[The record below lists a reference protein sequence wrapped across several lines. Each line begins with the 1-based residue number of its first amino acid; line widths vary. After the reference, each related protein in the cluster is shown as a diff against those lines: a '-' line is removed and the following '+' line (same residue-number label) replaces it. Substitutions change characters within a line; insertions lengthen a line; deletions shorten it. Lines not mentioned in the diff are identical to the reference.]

1 MRGAEASWVMPG
13 TNAMSAPSSAGGVG
27 PGRDG
32 AAGLTCGD
40 AADCAADGTGVGIA
54 AWAGGCAV
62 SVTERDA
69 DSTGRPGAMTA
80 DVAGAAVGASAPGA
94 VARAS
99 TISEPATLSCQ
110 PWKRP
115 EPSNSGVK

>member
-1 MRGAEASWVMPG
+1 
-13 TNAMSAPSSAGGVG
+13 MSEPSAAGVVS

-32 AAGLTCGD
+32 AAGLTCGAD
-40 AADCAADGTGVGIA
+40 TCDCAADGTGVGIA
-54 AWAGGCAV
+54 GWAVGCAV

-80 DVAGAAVGASAPGA
+80 DVAGAAVGASAPEA